1 MRSNNITSSQLEHLQ
16 LGSRLKY
23 HGINWQVLDL
33 SSYEDP
39 YGYKTEEWL
48 LKSKASKEY
57 YLLREVDPENPTSLV
72 NWYIAEELRHPKI
85 FLPQSL
91 ENITSR
97 LWQVMQSQEMPYP
110 HLKMFDK
117 SYYFESRTKGNYQD
131 EDEVRLRITW
141 DYWDINHQ
149 WNLAL
154 EAWPNGELHV
164 YSTKVVKP
172 QEFTQI
178 VTVPAQSNWLFWSR
192 VVLASIGI
200 FLLVVGCS
208 ILIIR

>member
-1 MRSNNITSSQLEHLQ
+1 MRSTNITSSQLEHLQ
-16 LGSRLKY
+16 LGSCLKY
-23 HGINWQVLDL
+23 HGIDWQVRDR

-91 ENITSR
+91 ENITPS

-110 HLKMFDK
+110 QLKMFDK
-117 SYYFESRTKGNYQD
+117 PYYFESRTKGNYQD
-131 EDEVRLRITW
+131 EDEVKLRITW

-154 EAWPNGELHV
+154 EAWHNGELHV

-178 VTVPAQSNWLFWSR
+178 VTIPTQSNWLFWSR
-192 VVLASIGI
+192 VALASIGI
-200 FLLVVGCS
+200 FLLIVGFS
-208 ILIIR
+208 ILISG